1 MKNAILLKIASLFIF
16 LLSAQFSFGQTIL
29 TNDDF
34 NQGVGTWTSGGQDA
48 IWYDLDDIGEH
59 SNWFTYNNCTNLID
73 HVFLLRDNSNAASSI
88 ISQTY
93 DLSGYDSVAFEYD
106 YGVYSMDSNGEDWF
120 LEFSDNNG
128 ATWQTVKQYIRT
140 KDFYNNHCGVWGS
153 NSKEVV
159 TLQSSDYTFNSTNK
173 FRLRIDASGDADFLF
188 VDNVVVMGNTDS
200 YGFDIFYEDFSDDTS
215 SGNASDFSGTDEI
228 NNIPWTADEQG
239 SANRWKIEGG
249 KWKGKQ
255 VYTPSSLTTD
265 AFSIS
270 GYQALQFEF
279 FIDYKELENTQ
290 NEWVRVFY
298 TIDDG
303 TEQTLVEYRG
313 EESDQTYTVNLPSTA
328 VGNNIVLRIEM
339 HHDSNKDEHKID
351 NIRLKGFDPN
361 YIGPVNLFFE
371 DQADASQSGSTISG
385 SGTSATNPSGITWT
399 MNDPG
404 GDVQVHNGDHIHCS
418 KLDGDTVT
426 WETGDIIISGYTNLN
441 FTVFAQKID
450 NFGSSDYIKLQ
461 YSIDGGTTRVNIA
474 TYNTNLTD
482 TNIGGDIN
490 TLTSTTVAGDTL
502 KIYIEVFIDDDE
514 EEFKWEDITLTGI
527 PFYNVW
533 QGTNV
538 DLVTDTAKWSKG
550 SQPTAASNVWIPNT
564 KHLKLTDD
572 QAYNTVNARATS
584 QLTIEKTGSLTTVG
598 DFTKIAGT
606 GTVTLNSDAT
616 EFASIV
622 VGGTAAG
629 DITYN
634 KYVNYQAYEEWDL
647 VGPPVL
653 NQNMKTFAQ
662 TNTNNNSTSGAMSMG
677 GDYYALGQYYTG
689 WGSWVNYT
697 TSTIPDANFPVAKGY
712 QMATNAVENNSSLE
726 GQSLTFTGEIAT
738 TTQTINIQNQNG
750 ANGGYGRR
758 WNLVA
763 NPFPSYLNG
772 NTNAGAQNFID
783 TNEGVIDSSY
793 LAIYAW
799 KADGTGWHTFNQLD
813 TNNDDGTLFIA
824 PGQAFFVAAASTDVA
839 QIQFTPSMRTITGGD
854 DFISGATPM
863 LLNYKLD
870 LKLYNGSAERAKTK
884 LHFQQ
889 GLILGLDPG
898 YDAGAYDQAT
908 ALSSR
913 LPEDDQGVNFQLN
926 AMNLEAA
933 YNQTIPLVVNQ
944 QEGQSFRISIS
955 NNTLPEDI
963 NVYLEDVFNGTL
975 TSLKDQD
982 FELSAESDLSDA
994 GRFYIRFTTQNLA
1007 INDVLSPS
1015 SLTIFKLNTDA
1026 FVTIQGLSP
1035 EMGKT
1040 TATLYN
1046 MLGMKVRSKTL
1057 NNTAATQQISTQG
1070 LASGVY
1076 IIKLKAGEQAVS
1088 KKVIIQ

>member
-1 MKNAILLKIASLFIF
+1 MKNATLLKIASLFIF
-16 LLSAQFSFGQTIL
+16 LLNAQFSFGQTIL

-128 ATWQTVKQYIRT
+128 ISWQTVKQYIRT

-159 TLQSSDYTFNSTNK
+159 TLQSSDYTFNSANK

-200 YGFDIFYEDFSDDTS
+200 YGVDIFYEDFEDDTS
-215 SGNASDFSGTDEI
+215 SGNANDFSGNDEI

-239 SANRWKIEGG
+239 SANRWEISGG

-255 VYTPSSLTTD
+255 VYTPSSFTTD

-270 GYQALQFEF
+270 GYQALQFQF

-290 NEWVRVFY
+290 NEWIRVFY
-298 TIDDG
+298 TIDSG
-303 TEQTLVEYRG
+303 LEQTLVEYRG

-361 YIGPVNLFFE
+361 YIGPEDLFYE
-371 DQADASQSGSTISG
+371 DFDYDDEET
-385 SGTSATNPSGITWT
+385 SGTDSEGTNWYSDLSGANQNDDLGKWFGKDGEFEAEKVDGTAIWYTDPIT
-399 MNDPG
+399 
-404 GDVQVHNGDHIHCS
+404 
-418 KLDGDTVT
+418 
-426 WETGDIIISGYTNLN
+426 ISGYTNLE
-441 FTVFAQKID
+441 FTIFNEGMREI
-450 NFGSSDYIKLQ
+450 GSGDSITLKYI
-461 YSIDGGTTRVNIA
+461 IDGVAYTAYTYTEDISSNTT
-474 TYNTNLTD
+474 
-482 TNIGGDIN
+482 IGGA
-490 TLTSTTVAGDTL
+490 LTGVVGDQIILQIVVTHAGDEGEHKFTDV
-502 KIYIEVFIDDDE
+502 K
-514 EEFKWEDITLTGI
+514 LTGT

-533 QGTNV
+533 QGTES
-538 DLVTDTAKWSKG
+538 DLVTNTAKWSKG
-550 SQPTAASNVWIPNT
+550 SQPTEASNVWIPNT

-606 GTVTLNSDAT
+606 GAVTLNSDSN
-616 EFASIV
+616 EFASIIV
-622 VGGTAAG
+622 EGTATG
-629 DITYN
+629 EITYN
-634 KYVNYQAYEEWDL
+634 KYINYLAYQEWDL
-647 VGPPVL
+647 VGSPVL
-653 NQNMKTFAQ
+653 NQNMQNFAQ
-662 TNTNNNSTSGAMSMG
+662 THTNSNNTNNTGSLAF
-677 GDYYALGQYYTG
+677 DDPYYALGEYLTE
-689 WGSWVNYT
+689 WGSYSNYT
-697 TSTIPDANFPVAKGY
+697 TSTIPNSSFPAGKGY
-712 QMATNAVENNSSLE
+712 QMATNPIGSGNDME
-726 GQSLTFTGEIAT
+726 GQTLAFTGDIAT
-738 TTQTINIQNQNG
+738 TSQSIDVQNLNG
-750 ANGGYGRR
+750 TNNGYGRR

-763 NPFPSYLNG
+763 NPYPSYIS
-772 NTNAGAQNFID
+772 AQAFFD
-783 TNEGVIDSSY
+783 TNSSVMGGAY
-793 LAIYAW
+793 TYCYVWRTGDETSSNEDNGEFGKWGIY
-799 KADGTGWHTFNQLD
+799 NMLQ
-813 TNNDDGTLFIA
+813 NNLGGGDFQIA
-824 PGQAFFVAAASTDVA
+824 PGQAFYVAAASSDVA
-839 QIQFTPSMRTITGGD
+839 QIQFTPSMRTVTGGD
-854 DFISGATPM
+854 DFINGAPV

-884 LHFQQ
+884 FHFQQ
-889 GLILGLDPG
+889 GLTLGLEPA
-898 YDAGAYDQAT
+898 YDAAAYNQAA

-926 AMNLEAA
+926 AMNIEAA

-975 TSLKDQD
+975 TSLKNQD
-982 FELSAESDLSDA
+982 FELVAQEDLSQD
-994 GRFYIRFTTQNLA
+994 GRFYIRFTTESLA
-1007 INDVLSPS
+1007 VNDVLSPS
-1015 SLTIFKLNTDA
+1015 SITVFKLNTDN
-1026 FVTIQGLSP
+1026 FITIKGLSP

-1046 MLGMKVRSKTL
+1046 MLGMKVREKTL

-1070 LASGVY
+1070 LSSGVY
-1076 IIKLKAGEQAVS
+1076 IINLKAGEQAVS